1 MGVECG
7 FLKSHLH
14 DGGPFSDTEPFG
26 RNGSRVMAA
35 NPGFPLVLDVRGWP
49 VLVIGGDEEASEKS
63 QRLLESGARV
73 TVISPTLNEPLRL
86 LAASG
91 KVIHRGRQF
100 RDMDL
105 EHAILILNTIR
116 GDRDFAQMLSAKAR
130 EKRVLLWSVDYPEA
144 SSVTMP
150 AVVAVGHVRVAISTS
165 GTAPALSGF
174 MKEDL
179 ERILDTEFIDFVEWL
194 GQLREQA
201 KANEPDVEKRRALLH
216 DALDGF
222 RFLGKVQYPT
232 VWRERLSRGV
242 TSAQPGT
249 ENT

>member
-1 MGVECG
+1 M
-7 FLKSHLH
+7 
-14 DGGPFSDTEPFG
+14 D
-26 RNGSRVMAA
+26 A

-63 QRLLESGARV
+63 QRLIESGARV
-73 TVISPTLNEPLRL
+73 IVISPTLNEPLRL

-91 KVIHRGRQF
+91 KIIHRGRHF
-100 RDMDL
+100 RDTDL
-105 EHAILILNTIR
+105 EHTILILNTIR
-116 GDRDFAQMLSAKAR
+116 GDRDFAQRLSAQAR

-150 AVVAVGHVRVAISTS
+150 AVVAVGHVRIAISTS
-165 GTAPALSGF
+165 GMAPALSGF

-179 ERILDTEFIDFVEWL
+179 EHILNEEFIEFVEWL

-201 KANEPDVEKRRALLH
+201 KTNEPDAEKRRALLH

-222 RFLGKVQYPT
+222 RFLGRVQYPK
-232 VWRERLSRGV
+232 VWLDKRS
-242 TSAQPGT
+242 QPAPSVQPHT
-249 ENT
+249 DKQ